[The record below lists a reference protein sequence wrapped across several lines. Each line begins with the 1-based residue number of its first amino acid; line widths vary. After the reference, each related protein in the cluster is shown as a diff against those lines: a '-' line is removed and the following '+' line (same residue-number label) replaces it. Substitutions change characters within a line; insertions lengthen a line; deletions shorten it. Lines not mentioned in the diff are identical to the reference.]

1 MGAVIEHSRNGKA
14 APVNCHLYHRQLGG
28 RKIPTP
34 KSARKNGKVVVG
46 RIFSGH
52 FGLRGGFS

>member
-1 MGAVIEHSRNGKA
+1 LS
-14 APVNCHLYHRQLGG
+14 P
-28 RKIPTP
+28 P